1 MQRHTDFHLAITIM
15 PHIMA
20 LVLIIGRIVITV
32 TVLII
37 MASGREILAGV
48 DGLGAVVTI
57 GVVEA
62 IGVAA
67 MEDGA
72 EDKNSRIV

>member
-1 MQRHTDFHLAITIM
+1 MQRHTDIRLAITGM

-20 LVLIIGRIVITV
+20 LVLTIGRIVITV